1 MPCEAEGF
9 GHPKDK
15 GERSEIRGARGSCNG
30 FVWARRAFDEVNIVI
45 GLPGVFPFRW
55 VVHKESYTLRR
66 MAVIMANVY
75 GAIIAIQSE
84 EEREKFCKLKC
95 Q

>member
-1 MPCEAEGF
+1 MGKEG
-9 GHPKDK
+9 
-15 GERSEIRGARGSCNG
+15 
-30 FVWARRAFDEVNIVI
+30 FDEVNIVI
-45 GLPGVFPFRW
+45 GLPGWSF
-55 VVHKESYTLRR
+55 HLGGSCTESYILRR

-75 GAIIAIQSE
+75 EAIIAIQSE